1 MDRVTSALRSRIMA
15 RVRQRD
21 TAPEVSLRRALHA
34 CGLRFRVRFRP
45 ALPGSPDVIFPAA
58 KVAVFVDGCFWHCC
72 PEHGRPPASNTH
84 YWTPKLERN
93 IERDRKNNIALCG
106 AGWHVVLGTTCRS
119 MKRWP
124 SCCGRLDRPTCTRR
138 ARRMLALLQASE
150 LSSPSLVLT
159 TPLVVGF
166 PADVAPAT

>member
-1 MDRVTSALRSRIMA
+1 MQANKR
-15 RVRQRD
+15 RD
-21 TAPEVSLRRALHA
+21 TAPEVALRSALHA
-34 CGLRFRVRFRP
+34 RGLRFRKDFR
-45 ALPGSPDVIFPAA
+45 LPDVASHPRPDIVFPRA
-58 KVAVFVDGCFWHCC
+58 KVAIFVDGCFWHCC

-106 AGWHVVLGTTCRS
+106 AGWHVVLGNTCRS